1 MVGLTGG
8 LASGKSTIAKMFEE
22 EGAFLIDADTLAR
35 KVVQPGK
42 AAWKDIVYTFGKDIV
57 RSDRTLNREKLGNL
71 VFSSHKKL
79 LTLNRIV
86 HPRVAREQSRIAR
99 SIAEKTP
106 DSVIVY
112 DAPLLIEANAH
123 RRMDRII
130 VISTPQKVQLE
141 RACRRG
147 SLTRKESL
155 SRIRLQMPLCEKK
168 PYADY
173 VLDGTLP
180 LRRLRKIVKNLYA
193 EFHEAAQ
200 GRSYASRKHP

>member
-35 KVVQPGK
+35 YVVEPGK
-42 AAWKDIVYTFGKDIV
+42 AAWKDIVQTFGKDIV
-57 RSDRTLNREKLGNL
+57 RSDRTLDREKIGNL
-71 VFSSHKKL
+71 VFADPRKL
-79 LTLNRIV
+79 LALTRIV

-99 SIAEKTP
+99 SIAEKTQ

-112 DAPLLIEANAH
+112 DAPLLIEAEAH

-130 VISTPQKVQLE
+130 VVSTPQHVQLE

-147 SLTRKESL
+147 GLTRQEAF
-155 SRIRLQMPLCEKK
+155 SRIRLQMPLREKK
-168 PYADY
+168 QYADY
-173 VLDGTLP
+173 VMDGTLP

-200 GRSYASRKHP
+200 GRPHVSRKRP